1 MICWYVTEWANF
13 GCKAVNICTM
23 GPNLNLLEIFTSC
36 SWMNQPQ
43 GNMKFFHWIQ
53 NPCWWRHNKVKKE
66 MLCLTCRK
74 TSLRLSSNLSQSS
87 SKPSSFGTKM
97 FSIKLPRPTFGTKMF
112 SIKLPRPTF
121 TDEVYTCFG
130 PLVGILKA
138 PKNGQETATI

>member
-1 MICWYVTEWANF
+1 
-13 GCKAVNICTM
+13 
-23 GPNLNLLEIFTSC
+23 
-36 SWMNQPQ
+36 
-43 GNMKFFHWIQ
+43 
-53 NPCWWRHNKVKKE
+53 
-66 MLCLTCRK
+66 
-74 TSLRLSSNLSQSS
+74 
-87 SKPSSFGTKM
+87 M